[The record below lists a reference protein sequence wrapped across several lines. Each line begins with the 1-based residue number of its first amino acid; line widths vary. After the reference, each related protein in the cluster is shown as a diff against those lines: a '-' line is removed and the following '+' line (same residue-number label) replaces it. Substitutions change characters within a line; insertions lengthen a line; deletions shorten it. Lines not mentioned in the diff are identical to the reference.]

1 MAYLIR
7 LKGNYYARV
16 RTSERGKIKDRFV
29 PLHTASGRRANIL
42 FPKIQERE
50 ILWKQKTITFDQIGK
65 IDFPEIEVLIDDY
78 FGDCERR
85 GLDSRTL
92 DLYKYGLKLFREFFD
107 GRDLET
113 LTDKDGTRFI
123 DFLRSEYKSNHSAN
137 IHIRTVNH
145 FLNFL
150 FANKKIAAIPF
161 RLNQFDV
168 GAKSPHY
175 FSNAE
180 MNEIFKAVKDN
191 KELATRI
198 FVHYN
203 TGLRL
208 RELGRSELHG
218 KRIEV
223 YAPCKNGAVHYIPVS
238 ENVATAYRWLKEN
251 SQYNPA
257 TISRFFKETLEALKL
272 YKLPSGETRHFH
284 NLRDTFGTL
293 AYWLTRD
300 IFAVAKWMGHINKKS
315 GVPNV
320 NTTAIYANAFDIE
333 QLTEDF
339 SEYPGVLTEIRSALL
354 RNYRANYL
362 DTAQA
367 KSDLFKIPE
376 KENKKVKVKNAI
388 SPTGG
393 VNSGVYQAGI
403 PIDDRE

>member
-7 LKGNYYARV
+7 LKGNYYARI
-16 RTSERGKIKDRFV
+16 RTSESGKIKDRFV
-29 PLHTASGRRANIL
+29 PLKTASGRRANIL
-42 FPKIQERE
+42 FPIISERE
-50 ILWKQKTITFDQIGK
+50 ILYKQGTINFDQIGK
-65 IDFPEIEVLIDDY
+65 IDFPKIEFLADDY
-78 FGDCERR
+78 IGDCERR

-92 DLYKYGLKLFREFFD
+92 DLYKYGLKLFRDFFGGSD
-107 GRDLET
+107 IET

-123 DFLRSEYKSNHSAN
+123 DYLRKMYDNSHSAN

-145 FLNFL
+145 FLNYL
-150 FANKKIAAIPF
+150 VKIKKIPAIPF
-161 RLNQFDV
+161 KLNQFDA
-168 GAKSPHY
+168 GTKSPHY

-180 MNEIFKAVKDN
+180 MNQIFQAVKDN
-191 KELATRI
+191 KELAARI
-198 FVHYN
+198 FVHYY

-208 RELGRSELHG
+208 RELQRSELHG

-223 YAPCKNGAVHYIPVS
+223 YAPCKNGAVHYVPVS
-238 ENVATAYRWLKEN
+238 ENVAAAYRWLKEN
-251 SQYNPA
+251 SHYNPD
-257 TISRFFKETLEALKL
+257 TISRFFKEILISLNL
-272 YKLPSGETRHFH
+272 YKLTSGETRHFH

-354 RNYRANYL
+354 RNYKANYL
-362 DTAQA
+362 DTAKV
-367 KSDLFKIPE
+367 KSDLF
-376 KENKKVKVKNAI
+376 ENQKAYIENTI
-388 SPTGG
+388 FPTGG
-393 VNSGVYQAGI
+393 VNFGVYQAGI

>member
-16 RTSERGKIKDRFV
+16 RTSENGKIKDRFV

-50 ILWKQKTITFDQIGK
+50 KLYKANIINFDQIGK
-65 IDFPEIEVLIDDY
+65 IDFPKIEILIDD
-78 FGDCERR
+78 FIVDCQRR
-85 GLDSRTL
+85 ELNTRTIE
-92 DLYKYGLKLFREFFD
+92 LYNFGLKVFLECFN

-113 LTDKDGTRFI
+113 LTRSDGVKFI
-123 DFLRSEYKSNHSAN
+123 DLLRQRYVSNHSAN
-137 IHIRTVNH
+137 IHIRTINH
-145 FLNFL
+145 FFNFL
-150 FANKKIAAIPF
+150 VKNKKITAIPF
-161 RLNQFDV
+161 RLDQLDV
-168 GAKSPHY
+168 GQKSPHY

-180 MNEIFKAVKDN
+180 MNQIFSAIKDN
-191 KELATRI
+191 KELAVRVFI
-198 FVHYN
+198 HFN

-208 RELGRSELHG
+208 RELERSELHG

-223 YAPCKNGAVHYIPVS
+223 YAPCKNGAVHYVPVS
-238 ENVATAYRWLKEN
+238 DNVAAAYRWLKEN
-251 SQYNPA
+251 SHYNPD
-257 TISRFFKETLEALKL
+257 TISRFFKETLESLNL
-272 YKLPSGETRHFH
+272 YRLPSGETRHFH

-320 NTTAIYANAFDIE
+320 DTTAIYANAFDIE

-339 SEYPGVLTEIRSALL
+339 SEFPGVLSEIRSALL
-354 RNYRANYL
+354 RNYKANHL
-362 DTAQA
+362 DQAQA
-367 KSDLFKIPE
+367 KAGFFNLTDEIFTLSDH
-376 KENKKVKVKNAI
+376 N

-393 VNSGVYQAGI
+393 VNHGVYRMGI
-403 PIDDRE
+403 PNDDRE